1 MAPAAYLTG
10 SGRVYGGIAI
20 RRLGGS
26 GTNMWWAIALP
37 SRGRD
42 DQELNGLFFDAYLVT
57 AGMLLA
63 LLVVHIG
70 GALYHASR
78 RDSGI
83 RRMSR

>member
-26 GTNMWWAIALP
+26 DTNVWWAIDLP

-42 DQELNGLFFDAYLVT
+42 DLNGLFFDAYLVT

-63 LLVVHIG
+63 LRVVHIG
-70 GALYHASR
+70 GALDHASR
-78 RDSGI
+78 RD
-83 RRMSR
+83 R